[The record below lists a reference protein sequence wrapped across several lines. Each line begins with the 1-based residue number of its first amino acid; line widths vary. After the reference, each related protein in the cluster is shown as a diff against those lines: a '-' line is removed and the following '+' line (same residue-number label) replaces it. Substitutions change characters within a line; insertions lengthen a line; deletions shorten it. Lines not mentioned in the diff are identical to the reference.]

1 MAFCIFITSGRALTE
16 APQLPHIYKL
26 ISAIV
31 PIIIS
36 QGVSAALQNY
46 LLKVLSFLQPEFVH
60 LVLM

>member
-1 MAFCIFITSGRALTE
+1 MDIWRFFSGHTG
-16 APQLPHIYKL
+16 PQLPHIYKL
-26 ISAIV
+26 ISAVV